1 MARYIAVNVAGVWAF
16 DENGKAIAWK
26 LFPKESQVI
35 AARMTDWEANRSFP
49 ELDEVKSKVR
59 DAIASRPNPAE
70 EMLSSQGRMLA
81 IEKGWVRD
89 DAEFNKFLTAVGAA
103 RAKLAISSKE
113 RRDRLIVQA
122 VSALG
127 DLDKILNGMS
137 ERLREWYGL
146 HYPEWK
152 PAEHEKYAKLVA
164 EHGIRESIPGFK
176 NSMGMKIAEEDLKEL
191 RNFAEELRRMFE
203 LRKGLESYLNK
214 AVPTEMPNISALLGA
229 VLAARLLA
237 QAGTLERLAKMPS
250 STIQLLGAEKALF
263 RALKENRGNR
273 RGEQPRVPRFG
284 IIFTHP
290 DISGAPDQMRG
301 KIARLLAAKLS
312 VAARMDFYSKE
323 DHGAQLLADYR
334 KKLAEARG
342 QK

>member
-1 MARYIAVNVAGVWAF
+1 MATHIAVNVAGVWAF
-16 DENGKAIAWK
+16 DGDGKVVAWK
-26 LFPKESQVI
+26 PFPKESALI
-35 AARMTDWEANRSFP
+35 ALRIADWEAGRSFP
-49 ELDEVKSKVR
+49 ELEEVRNSVK
-59 DAIASRPNPAE
+59 DAVVSRPNPAE
-70 EMLSSQGRMLA
+70 EMLSTRGRKLA
-81 IEKGWVRD
+81 IEKGWVKD
-89 DAEFNKFLTAVGAA
+89 DSEFNKFLTAVGAA

-122 VSALG
+122 VSALS
-127 DLDKILNGMS
+127 DLDKILNSMS

-152 PAEHEKYAKLVA
+152 PAEHDKYARLVA
-164 EHGIRESIPGFK
+164 EQGMRENIPGFK
-176 NSMGMKIAEEDLKEL
+176 GSMGMKIADEDLKEL
-191 RNFAEELRRMFE
+191 KGFAAELRNMFE
-203 LRKGLESYLNK
+203 LRKSLEKYLNGV
-214 AVPTEMPNISALLGA
+214 VPVEMPNISALLGA

-323 DHGAQLLADYR
+323 DHGAQLVEDYR
-334 KKLAEARG
+334 KKLAEARKG
-342 QK
+342 

>member
-1 MARYIAVNVAGVWAF
+1 MASYIAVNVAGVWAF
-16 DENGKAIAWK
+16 DEKGRLVAWK
-26 LFPKESQVI
+26 LFPKESTVI
-35 AARMTDWEANRSFP
+35 ATRQEEWETGKGFP
-49 ELDEVKSKVR
+49 ELDDVKAKVP
-59 DAIASRPNPAE
+59 DAMTGRPNPAE
-70 EMLSSQGRMLA
+70 GWLSERGRELA
-81 IEKGWVRD
+81 IEKGWVKD
-89 DAEFNKFLTAVGAA
+89 NADFNKFLTAVGAA
-103 RAKLAISSKE
+103 RTKVTIAAKE

-122 VSALG
+122 VSALS

-152 PAEHEKYAKLVA
+152 PTEHEKYAKLVA
-164 EHGIRESIPGFK
+164 EHGERENIPGFK
-176 NSMGMKIAEEDLKEL
+176 TSMGMKIAEEDLKEL
-191 RNFAEELRRMFE
+191 KGFAEQLKDMYE
-203 LRKGLESYLNK
+203 LRKNLEKYLGSV
-214 AVPTEMPNISALLGA
+214 VPVEMPNISALLGP

-250 STIQLLGAEKALF
+250 STLQLLGAEKALF

-290 DISGAPDQMRG
+290 DISGAPDQARG

-312 VAARMDFYSKE
+312 IAARMDFYSKE
-323 DHGAQLLADYR
+323 DHGKELVEDYR
-334 KKLAEARG
+334 KKLAEARKG
-342 QK
+342 

>member
-1 MARYIAVNVAGVWAF
+1 MARHIAANIAGVWAF
-16 DENGKAIAWK
+16 DENGKVVVWR
-26 LFPKESQVI
+26 LFPKESALI
-35 AARMTDWEANRSFP
+35 ALRLADWEAGKSFP
-49 ELDEVKSKVR
+49 ELEEVKGKVK
-59 DAIASRPNPAE
+59 DAISSRPNPAD
-70 EMLSSQGRMLA
+70 EMLSVQGRKLA
-81 IEKGWVRD
+81 IEKGWVKD
-89 DAEFNKFLTAVGAA
+89 DAEFNKFMTAVGAA
-103 RAKLAISSKE
+103 RAKQAISSKE

-122 VSALG
+122 VSALS

-164 EHGIRESIPGFK
+164 EMGERENIPGFK
-176 NSMGMKIAEEDLKEL
+176 GSMGMKIAEEDLKEL
-191 RNFAEELRRMFE
+191 KNFAEELKRMYE
-203 LRKGLESYLNK
+203 LRKNLESYLNR
-214 AVPTEMPNISALLGA
+214 AVPTEMPNTCALLGA

-250 STIQLLGAEKALF
+250 STVQLLGAEKALF

-273 RGEQPRVPRFG
+273 YGEQPRVPRFG
-284 IIFTHP
+284 VIFTHP

-323 DHGAQLLADYR
+323 DHGAELVADYKR
-334 KKLAEARG
+334 KLAESRKG
-342 QK
+342 